1 MLTPYESNIPR
12 PISPLAGVV
21 ANIMNTPKVAELD
34 DKQWRAR
41 QQALRE
47 TELALADAREDD
59 RAGIAEAYAG
69 TRDWTAVDDDSDDDD
84 DDDARWREGG
94 RWRERRR
101 PDEETATYAAIR
113 APSNVDRQ
121 RIAAPSGG
129 SCAAKEAGLSDARS
143 RAFEGLP
150 ASSTPRN
157 PSPR

>member
-101 PDEETATYAAIR
+101 PDEETATYAEIP
-113 APSNVDRQ
+113 APSNVDTWASRVSC
-121 RIAAPSGG
+121 RRSWPKFPG
-129 SCAAKEAGLSDARS
+129 SSPKHVVPPARPPT
-143 RAFEGLP
+143 A
-150 ASSTPRN
+150 
-157 PSPR
+157 